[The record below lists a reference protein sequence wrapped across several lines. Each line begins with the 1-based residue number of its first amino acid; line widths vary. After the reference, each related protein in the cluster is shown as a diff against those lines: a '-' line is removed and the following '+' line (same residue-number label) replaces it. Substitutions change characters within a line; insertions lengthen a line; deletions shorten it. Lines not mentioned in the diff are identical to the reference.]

1 MEIFKAPDDRGV
13 CQLLNVYIIM
23 SSWVPP
29 LLRESSPAIC
39 DFSVTQRTLQ
49 VILYGV
55 CLALYTWRIAS
66 RPREPSQ
73 ASQIDGE
80 MGGVEPGLHNIA
92 ANVPRELSSAVV
104 RHSVSEDLLSSIA
117 GGTSSSDSRRGS
129 ARKSRLEKRLPDH
142 FF

>member
-1 MEIFKAPDDRGV
+1 V
-13 CQLLNVYIIM
+13 
-23 SSWVPP
+23 S
-29 LLRESSPAIC
+29 
-39 DFSVTQRTLQ
+39 QRTFQ
-49 VILYGV
+49 VILYGG

-80 MGGVEPGLHNIA
+80 MGGVEPVLHNIPA
-92 ANVPRELSSAVV
+92 DVPGEPSSAVM

-117 GGTSSSDSRRGS
+117 GTSSGDSRRGS